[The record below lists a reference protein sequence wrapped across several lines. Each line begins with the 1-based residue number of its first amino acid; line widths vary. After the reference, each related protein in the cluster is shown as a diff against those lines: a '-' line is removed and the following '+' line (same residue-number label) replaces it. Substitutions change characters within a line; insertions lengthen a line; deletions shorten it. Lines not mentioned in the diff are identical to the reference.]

1 MNLYRLLYGTGPD
14 GTYGMLS
21 EDPELRR
28 FLLRDIGA
36 DNPHSIVE
44 RTMGVFGAFRA
55 LADYGRYSG
64 SELPVMIRYAPMHMR
79 VFPGMPVNIRPF
91 CVVGVSGNEG
101 LSRDTTYTQM
111 DYFSMA
117 QLKNDEK
124 YSYLD
129 YLLGIREFSRQ
140 DVDSIRSGKQKIP
153 APVPRKIIPV
163 MRSSDKEHVLKAVCA
178 LFQQKLVVIQLE
190 NGASF
195 VSRAR
200 EILAQI
206 YSLLPVSY
214 AAEVG
219 YSIYQSP
226 DTILDVTRYWSI
238 RIFVVPAEERVE
250 LNNPDIQVI
259 NMAFSEWN
267 SSSRLLSELKQWW
280 DMPWERRLTIMT
292 NMPAVINQE
301 DFLSYSSD
309 YLNAAKSLDFWC
321 EHPLYNSVGT
331 LADLKKIFDGH
342 PEWKLL
348 PWAKESVTAC
358 LPNVMKQDLT
368 VDQLN
373 ARAYANLYSQ
383 EQPDSETA
391 ELLEFGMQFGSIDQK
406 TLCDAVD
413 EHANIRAEKR
423 VEKELSE
430 LRYEKNTLAGQLQ
443 ERQAKLTET
452 SDKLNETVTELRT
465 EKSWNARNQ
474 RNLEDI
480 YALVEPPAQ
489 GNAVSASWQGL
500 KTHVSELLADRESL
514 KQSNDYLHN
523 LQIDPKSPDAAGKVT
538 ALNQCKAELDR
549 AQGYLNEVGI
559 YDLETEL
566 AAKRIDQI
574 RADEQLL
581 RDCRG
586 QFTEAGIHI
595 EDLRESIAGLLMI
608 EQALANQ
615 NIQTISAE
623 TVTSDLMKL
632 HQENEAAKDRVREQE
647 QDLGQICEVLHLP
660 EDRRDVKTVKDRIRA
675 YQTQLTAL
683 SGIRDAL
690 EMGRDTT
697 ANAVKQRVID
707 LKDEKQKTEIKLKQ
721 VEDDLKEQEQQLIG
735 NQTALEGKE
744 RMLQAQETLRTKETE
759 LLKQWKEAGAFPET
773 WEADWDALKEAVVPE
788 QTPAPKTNTPA
799 ETEEEA
805 IGGNLAANIW
815 SNILGRTKKWWK
827 RGGKAAVGKL
837 ILPMLILLAAFV
849 IGGCLLNSC
858 GEDPDPTE
866 STGQVTESKE
876 TPDEENQGNPD
887 EENQRKPDEENQGNP
902 DEENQ
907 GKPDEENQE
916 NPDEEHLENPG
927 EEKIQ
932 VDPALDYSRKDE
944 FKDWGTKPYDK
955 MRDALS
961 IGDVLKFEQD
971 HCVDFFADQDCGLV
985 AEVAFCNNGDKVS
998 KEQPYAVLLSP
1009 AEAGGS
1015 FSLPT
1020 DADAVIC
1027 CGSNVIAVYGDD
1039 QMTCL
1044 AIRFMGAML
1053 AEEEKEH
1060 APVRLTCFKKDD
1072 GSWIDYG
1079 SKFGEITA
1087 DPSWMC
1093 KVTDWSTDVTKCQ
1106 DLQKEYELPAVP
1118 MLAVRSDNWIIMVI
1132 EGGHDTASVNKTV
1145 VGQMLD
1151 HEGQIILIKPLSAA
1165 Q

>member
-36 DNPHSIVE
+36 DNPRSIVE

-55 LADYGRYSG
+55 LADYSRYSV

-111 DYFSMA
+111 DYFSME

-153 APVPRKIIPV
+153 APVPQKIIPV
-163 MRSSDKEHVLKAVCA
+163 MHSSDKEHVLKAVCA
-178 LFQQKLVVIQLE
+178 LFQQQLVVIQLE

-226 DTILDVTRYWSI
+226 DTILDVTKYWSI

-250 LNNPDIQVI
+250 LNTPDIQVI

-267 SSSRLLSELKQWW
+267 SSSRLLSVLKQWW

-301 DFLSYSSD
+301 DFLAYSSD

-321 EHPLYNSVGT
+321 DHPRSNSVGT

-368 VDQLN
+368 IDQLN
-373 ARAYANLYSQ
+373 ARAYADFYSQ
-383 EQPDSETA
+383 EQPDIETV
-391 ELLEFGMQFGSIDQK
+391 ELLKFGMQFGNIDQK
-406 TLCDAVD
+406 TLCDAVN

-430 LRYEKNTLAGQLQ
+430 LRCEKNTLAGQLQ
-443 ERQAKLTET
+443 ERQAELTQT
-452 SDKLNETVTELRT
+452 NDKLNETVTELRK
-465 EKSWNARNQ
+465 EKSWSDHNQ
-474 RNLEDI
+474 RNLEDV
-480 YALVEPPAQ
+480 YALVEPPVQ

-500 KTHVSELLADRESL
+500 KTHVSQLLADRESL
-514 KQSNDYLHN
+514 KQSNDYLYD
-523 LQIDPKSPDAAGKVT
+523 LRIDPKSPDAAGKVA
-538 ALNQCKAELDR
+538 ALNQCKTDLDR
-549 AQGYLNEVGI
+549 AQGYLNKVGI
-559 YDLETEL
+559 YDLETEM

-581 RDCRG
+581 RDCRV
-586 QFTEAGIHI
+586 QFTEAGIHFK
-595 EDLRESIAGLLMI
+595 DLREPIAGLLMI

-615 NIQTISAE
+615 NIQTTSAE
-623 TVTSDLMKL
+623 TVTNDLTKL
-632 HQENEAAKDRVREQE
+632 HQENKDAKDRIHKQSQALE
-647 QDLGQICEVLHLP
+647 QICEALHLP
-660 EDRRDVKTVKDRIRA
+660 EDQWNANIAKDRILA
-675 YQTQLTAL
+675 YQTQSTAL

-707 LKDEKQKTEIKLKQ
+707 LKVEKHKAESKLNQ
-721 VEDDLKEQEQQLIG
+721 VERDLDEQRQQLTG
-735 NQTALEGKE
+735 KQAALEDME
-744 RMLQAQETLRTKETE
+744 RMLLAQETLREKETE
-759 LLKQWKEAGAFPET
+759 LLKQWKGAGAFPET
-773 WEADWDALKEAVVPE
+773 WEADWGALKEEIVPK
-788 QTPAPKTNTPA
+788 QTPATGPEKKPN
-799 ETEEEA
+799 
-805 IGGNLAANIW
+805 GGNLFANIW

-827 RGGKAAVGKL
+827 CGGKATVGKL
-837 ILPMLILLAAFV
+837 ILPTLILFVAFV
-849 IGGCLLNSC
+849 IGSCMLNSC
-858 GEDPDPTE
+858 GEKTDPTVPEPSE
-866 STGQVTESKE
+866 SGTTAPE
-876 TPDEENQGNPD
+876 TTAPETTAATVPIN
-887 EENQRKPDEENQGNP
+887 
-902 DEENQ
+902 
-907 GKPDEENQE
+907 
-916 NPDEEHLENPG
+916 
-927 EEKIQ
+927 EKIE
-932 VDPALDYSRKDE
+932 VDPALDYSRKEE
-944 FKDWGTKPYDK
+944 FKDWTKKPYAK

-961 IGDVLKFEQD
+961 IGNVLKFERD
-971 HCVDFFADQDCGLV
+971 YCADFFADQDCGLV
-985 AEVAFCNNGDKVS
+985 AEVAFCNNGDKVI

-1039 QMTCL
+1039 QMTHL

-1053 AEEEKEH
+1053 AEEEKEQ
-1060 APVRLTCFKKDD
+1060 APVRLTCLKKGD
-1072 GSWIDYG
+1072 GSWIDHG
-1079 SKFGEITA
+1079 SKFTEITA
-1087 DPSWMC
+1087 DPNWMW
-1093 KVTDWSTDVTKCQ
+1093 KVTDWSTNAEKCLE
-1106 DLQKEYELPAVP
+1106 LQKEYELPVAP

-1151 HEGQIILIKPLSAA
+1151 HEGQIILLKPLNTE